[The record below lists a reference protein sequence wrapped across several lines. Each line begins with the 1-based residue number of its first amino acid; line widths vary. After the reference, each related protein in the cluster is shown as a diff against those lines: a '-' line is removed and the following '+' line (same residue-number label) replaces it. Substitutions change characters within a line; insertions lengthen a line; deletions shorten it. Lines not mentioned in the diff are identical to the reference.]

1 MLGSYPA
8 IHREVEK
15 PKTVKGRNELL
26 RQRARGHAMRLQRLA
41 ESLSLVGASRLAND
55 VEVAR
60 NLLEELAEALK
71 P

>member
-1 MLGSYPA
+1 MNIYSTR
-8 IHREVEK
+8 REVEK

-26 RQRARGHAMRLQRLA
+26 RARAKDHAARLKVCEEAFRTIY
-41 ESLSLVGASRLAND
+41 ASPVVARDL
-55 VEVAR
+55 EVAH